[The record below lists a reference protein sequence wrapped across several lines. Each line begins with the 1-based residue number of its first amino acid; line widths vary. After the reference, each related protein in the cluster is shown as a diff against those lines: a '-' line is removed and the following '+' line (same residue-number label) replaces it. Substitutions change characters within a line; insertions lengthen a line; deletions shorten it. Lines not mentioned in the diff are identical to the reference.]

1 MSGYLQQLD
10 ARIRSADRKAAV
22 AVRTTTLNANI
33 SLILVLLLAILPTL
47 SGVALIA

>member
-22 AVRTTTLNANI
+22 AVRTIPLNANI
-33 SLILVLLLAILPTL
+33 VLILVLLAILPTL
-47 SGVALIA
+47 SGVVLIA